1 MSKGDT
7 VTVIL
12 TVKLP
17 SRRPGH
23 DDIKEKFEDNIPE
36 DIQIYQEYH
45 ALVVKHAK
53 RQKAK
58 NALQLI
64 V

>member
-1 MSKGDT
+1 MTRQKLVSGIIGVKGRHGN
-7 VTVIL
+7 VIL

-36 DIQIYQEYH
+36 DIQVYRE
-45 ALVVKHAK
+45 
-53 RQKAK
+53 
-58 NALQLI
+58 
-64 V
+64 